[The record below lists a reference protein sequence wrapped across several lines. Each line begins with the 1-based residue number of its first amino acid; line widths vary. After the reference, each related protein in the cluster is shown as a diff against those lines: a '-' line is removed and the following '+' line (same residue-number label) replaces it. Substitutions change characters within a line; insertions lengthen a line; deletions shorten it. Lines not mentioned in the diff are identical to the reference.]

1 MVCENEMK
9 YKLQKKKKMK
19 YILQRRKMSNI
30 DLKALRDKSSL
41 LRNETQALKL
51 IHFYLE
57 MS

>member
-1 MVCENEMK
+1 
-9 YKLQKKKKMK
+9 MK